1 MGLVELK
8 NMAEFELA
16 RGVRA
21 RVVTASTVSVMHV
34 RLDEGA
40 VVPEHSHHHEQVVNV
55 VEGELELTVEGVA
68 HSITPGKA
76 FVLKPNIP
84 HSARAV
90 KATIVM
96 DVFHPVREEFA
107 RGDFKGY
114 GKE

>member
-1 MGLVELK
+1 VSLVDLR
-8 NMAEFELA
+8 NTAEFELA
-16 RGVRA
+16 KGVRA

-40 VVPEHSHHHEQVVNV
+40 VVPEHSHYHEQVVNV
-55 VEGELELTVEGVA
+55 VEGELELTVEGTP

-76 FVLKPNIP
+76 FILKPNIP

-90 KATIVM
+90 KATFVV

-114 GKE
+114 GKK